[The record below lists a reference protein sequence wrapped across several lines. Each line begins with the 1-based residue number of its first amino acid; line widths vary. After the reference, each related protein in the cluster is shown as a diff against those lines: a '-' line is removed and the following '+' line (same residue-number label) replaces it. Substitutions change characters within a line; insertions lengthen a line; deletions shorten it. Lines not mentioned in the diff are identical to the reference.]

1 MISKI
6 AHIIVLTTRSILI
19 TLNPKTKVDKNSHKD
34 ISLTTLV
41 WNDGVK
47 SLHIHFNKLNGY
59 IEDNDESEY
68 VTIIL
73 VDGNKREI

>member
-1 MISKI
+1 MF
-6 AHIIVLTTRSILI
+6 HLL
-19 TLNPKTKVDKNSHKD
+19 HW
-34 ISLTTLV
+34 V